1 MTYYIDIRKISRRKR
16 KAKTWESDVL
26 EKKNGTRRIEKMKDE
41 KDADETAQKPSNE
54 KKIEDVD
61 KFFL

>member
-1 MTYYIDIRKISRRKR
+1 MIYYIEIRKSSRRKR
-16 KAKTWESDVL
+16 KAKTRESDVL
-26 EKKNGTRRIEKMKDE
+26 EKNGTRRIEKIKDE
-41 KDADETAQKPSNE
+41 NDADETAQKPSDE